1 MKTYTL
7 NTVPCE
13 KLCEITTRF
22 GQDIAQDAGQTRAIL
37 NDFCGQNAQQ
47 YRREIFALVSAVE
60 EHVPALL
67 SAHAGEPM
75 EIVVARMSKRLHDHR
90 GLDVDLAN
98 WTVASWALALE
109 IWDSTQISAYL
120 QALQYSP
127 PSVTVS
133 MAALS
138 PTGST
143 PTPPARSNL
152 GKPALVSR
160 SARFVRMAPGRKGPI
175 IATSVALGCAL
186 ASLGAVSVYNQ
197 STHAINDGKPVH
209 QTVPSPH
216 QSTPLDNQ
224 MARDI
229 INNAVEHLI
238 VLQSKTELGALTR
251 PEAALAQS
259 SIRPRLRQA
268 DDLMQRAIR
277 QNQQDQ
283 EAWELSARAR
293 YYLGDYNGAEA
304 RVNAAIRL
312 FPSNSNL
319 PTLRMRIQ
327 AMRKKQM
334 RSISSHEKYIPNL

>member
-1 MKTYTL
+1 
-7 NTVPCE
+7 
-13 KLCEITTRF
+13 
-22 GQDIAQDAGQTRAIL
+22 
-37 NDFCGQNAQQ
+37 
-47 YRREIFALVSAVE
+47 
-60 EHVPALL
+60 
-67 SAHAGEPM
+67 
-75 EIVVARMSKRLHDHR
+75 
-90 GLDVDLAN
+90 
-98 WTVASWALALE
+98 
-109 IWDSTQISAYL
+109 
-120 QALQYSP
+120 
-127 PSVTVS
+127 
-133 MAALS
+133 
-138 PTGST
+138 
-143 PTPPARSNL
+143 
-152 GKPALVSR
+152 
-160 SARFVRMAPGRKGPI
+160 
-175 IATSVALGCAL
+175 
-186 ASLGAVSVYNQ
+186 
-197 STHAINDGKPVH
+197 
-209 QTVPSPH
+209 
-216 QSTPLDNQ
+216 